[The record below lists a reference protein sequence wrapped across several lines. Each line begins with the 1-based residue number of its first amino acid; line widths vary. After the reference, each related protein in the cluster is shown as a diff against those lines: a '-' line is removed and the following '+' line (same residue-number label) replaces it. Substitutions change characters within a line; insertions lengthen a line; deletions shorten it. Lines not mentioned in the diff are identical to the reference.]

1 MSEYNWESRDIL
13 SIGPKYRIDIS
24 NPQMGCNGPDTYNM
38 YSTNDSKDAFIS
50 ALSEGG
56 LYRLQNDRSIE
67 IVAGEK
73 NEGNGV
79 DIIISGKNGDVT
91 ITAEKN
97 GRIRIRGQNVMIEA
111 DEDVDIKAGRN
122 INLSSGSGRILLK
135 GNKVDASGLTGNVIE
150 AVGGGFGASSFLG
163 SFVGA
168 DIIGS
173 VFSAAAPPEIGAA
186 PSTAPTS
193 ATGAVGET
201 ATENLQVGQSNTET
215 LAAASAEADLIE
227 SQQAQTLQQG
237 GSIVE
242 GNTTTSFELL

>member
-1 MSEYNWESRDIL
+1 MSEYNWEARDIL

-73 NEGNGV
+73 NEGNGI
-79 DIIISGKNGDVT
+79 DIVISGKNGDVT

-97 GRIRIRGQNVMIEA
+97 GKIRIRGQNVMIEA

-168 DIIGS
+168 DIVSS
-173 VFSAAAPPEIGAA
+173 VFNGGVPPEVGAA

-193 ATGAVGET
+193 APGET
-201 ATENLQVGQSNTET
+201 ATENLQVGESNTET
-215 LAAASAEADLIE
+215 QAAASAEADLIE